1 MRAMLFPNC
10 VLQFEKVILLLFQSL
25 QGVLNTTRL
34 RCHRYQ
40 FDAVAD
46 IVISSVR
53 IAAATVAMMV
63 MVMGMLLMLVG
74 LMVLL
79 VLVGR

>member
-10 VLQFEKVILLLFQSL
+10 ILQFEKVILLLFQSL

-40 FDAVAD
+40 FDAVTD
-46 IVISSVR
+46 IVIRSVR

-63 MVMGMLLMLVG
+63 MRMLLMLVG

-79 VLVGR
+79 VLVRR